1 MLGAIDK
8 GLQPYKKKF
17 RRAITQEDIVK
28 LTEIRIKR
36 ISKFDSFKADEHI
49 KGVENDIGEVKNNI
63 EHLNDYA
70 IRYYENLL
78 KKHGKGRER
87 KTEIRPFETIQATTV
102 AIANIKLYV
111 NYKEG
116 FIGTSLKKDEFA
128 FDCSDLDN
136 IIVFKKDGKM
146 VVTKVADKTFV
157 GKDIIYLAVFQKN
170 DERMTYNMIY
180 LDGKTGIAYGKRFN
194 VTGITRDKEYD
205 LTKGNANSKVLY
217 FSANP
222 NGEAE
227 VLTVTLSPGSKA
239 RIKTFD
245 YYFEELEIKSRTA
258 QGNQVTKYPVKSVK
272 FKEKGRSTLSA
283 MKIWYEASF
292 GRLNKD
298 GNGKL
303 LGRSEE
309 NDRIIVFY
317 KDGSYELTDFELTN
331 RYDIDS
337 VMLIE
342 KFNPEK
348 IVSAV
353 YYDTR
358 TALFYA
364 KRFMIE
370 TQTLKNKFL
379 FRKEGENKRLEFVTT
394 SADPLVLLRSG
405 KKKADMTE
413 EEYSLAENVEVTGW
427 KTVGTKLQVPDLK
440 EIVPVQT
447 EENAS
452 ETEALTLF

>member
-1 MLGAIDK
+1 
-8 GLQPYKKKF
+8 
-17 RRAITQEDIVK
+17 
-28 LTEIRIKR
+28 
-36 ISKFDSFKADEHI
+36 
-49 KGVENDIGEVKNNI
+49 
-63 EHLNDYA
+63 
-70 IRYYENLL
+70 
-78 KKHGKGRER
+78 
-87 KTEIRPFETIQATTV
+87 V
-102 AIANIKLYV
+102 AIANTKLYV

-146 VVTKVADKTFV
+146 VVTKVADKIFV
-157 GKDIIYLAVFQKN
+157 GKDIIYLAIFQKN

-205 LTKGNANSKVLY
+205 LTKGNPNSKVLY
-217 FSANP
+217 FSANA

-239 RIKTFD
+239 RIKSFD
-245 YYFEELEIKSRTA
+245 YYFEELEIKSRSA

-283 MKIWYEASF
+283 LKIWYEASF

-303 LGRSEE
+303 LGRFEE

-331 RYDIDS
+331 RYDFDS

-348 IVSAV
+348 VVSAV
-353 YYDTR
+353 YYDAKTD
-358 TALFYA
+358 LHYA

-379 FRKEGENKRLEFVTT
+379 FIKEGENNRLEFVTT

-405 KKKADMTE
+405 KKKAEMKE
-413 EEYSLAENVEVTGW
+413 EEYSLAENIEVTGW
-427 KTVGTKLQVPDLK
+427 KTVGTKLQVADLK
-440 EIVPVQT
+440 EIVAVQT
-447 EENAS
+447 GENAADS
-452 ETEALTLF
+452 EALTLF